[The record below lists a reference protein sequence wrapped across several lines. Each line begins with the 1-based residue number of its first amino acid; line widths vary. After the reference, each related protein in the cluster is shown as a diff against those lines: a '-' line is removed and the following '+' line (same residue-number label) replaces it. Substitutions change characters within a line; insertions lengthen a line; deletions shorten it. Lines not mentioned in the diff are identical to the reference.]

1 MTNHFLMESP
11 IGTLTLVKTDGVLS
25 ALYMDADLDRS
36 AAQVGTRAESGFED
50 AVQELEEYFRRDRTV
65 FTIPIAPVGTP
76 FQLRV
81 WEQLRT
87 IPYGETRSYRD
98 LADAIGNRS
107 AMRAVGAAKPDQ
119 HHRAVSS
126 RHRNERHAGRI
137 RRRPRA
143 EAFSA
148 RARAGRGSRAACIR
162 RFADCEIRRLIL
174 QSICQ
179 SANLRICEYR
189 ILNRLAVASVLSALR
204 RFVRSTR

>member
-107 AMRAVGAAKPDQ
+107 AMRAVGAANGRNPISIIVPC
-119 HHRAVSS
+119 HRVIVT
-126 RHRNERHAGRI
+126 NGTLVGYGGGLERKRFLL
-137 RRRPRA
+137 
-143 EAFSA
+143 ELE
-148 RARAGRGSRAACIR
+148 RAGVQGLLAFADSRIV
-162 RFADCEIRRLIL
+162 RFAD
-174 QSICQ
+174 
-179 SANLRICEYR
+179 
-189 ILNRLAVASVLSALR
+189 
-204 RFVRSTR
+204 